1 MSIYIP
7 DLNIEFQDDGLIL
20 LTQEDG
26 NDDRVFIHAIHVRF
40 LWEEI
45 SKRALG
51 PLKPIESDLEAANDK
66 S

>member
-1 MSIYIP
+1 MRIYIP
-7 DLNIEFQDDGLIL
+7 DLKIEFQDDGLIL

-45 SKRALG
+45 NKRLLG
-51 PLKPIESDLEAANDK
+51 PVCGLESDLEAASDK